1 MVSKMEF
8 QYSNGIFNDQY
19 NINRTPFEASIIR
32 YEANV
37 KKLEKVTHK
46 HYDKSEGLT
55 AVQALKRTVEKNEAL
70 DFLARERQKL
80 AVMGQ
85 VQRRL
90 EKYREE
96 GMNAVTGDKKTRA
109 STLTTLI
116 SEGHHPT
123 SELEQYMRAEGVPK
137 PTPYHTAHHICPGS
151 GQYEQEK
158 IFNARLHMHTMGIRI
173 NDPANGVYLL
183 TKDSYTPHYTMPNSR
198 GHLKYHTR
206 EYENLVSQR
215 VINLQSSDLIKTNL
229 QVVGRILQQNEPK
242 SAFTAMRAV

>member
-1 MVSKMEF
+1 MDF
-8 QYSNGIFNDQY
+8 QYNNGVFADHY
-19 NINRTPFEASIIR
+19 NINRTPLEASIAR

-37 KKLEKVTHK
+37 KRLEKVTHK
-46 HYDKSEGLT
+46 HYDQGEKLT
-55 AVQALKRTVEKNEAL
+55 EAQKLKRTGEKKEAL
-70 DFLARERQKL
+70 DFLKRERQKL

-85 VQRRL
+85 VQRGL
-90 EKYREE
+90 EKYHEE
-96 GMNAVTGDKKTRA
+96 GMKTVTGDKKTRT
-109 STLTTLI
+109 STLNVLI
-116 SEGHHPT
+116 SEAHHPT
-123 SELEQYMRAEGVPK
+123 SELEQYMRAEGIPK

-215 VINLQSSDLIKTNL
+215 IINLQSGDLIKTNL
-229 QVVGRILQQNEPK
+229 QVIGRILQQNEPK
-242 SAFTAMRAV
+242 SAFEKMRAV